1 MMGILNVTPDSFFD
15 GGLWVDQDR
24 ALRQAVEMAEAGAD
38 IIDIGGESTRP
49 GSLKVNVQQEL
60 DRVISLIE
68 IVVAETGLPVSIDTS
83 KPEIMQA
90 AVFAGASMIN
100 DVFALRLEG
109 ALETAAKLDVPVCLM
124 HMLGRPGDM
133 QNDPKYTDVVEE
145 VSNFLLARA
154 NCCEL
159 AGIPK
164 QNIII
169 DPGFGFGKNLR
180 HNIELFKAIP
190 VLVATGYPVLVGLS
204 RKTMLGQLSGK
215 AVDQRLPASL
225 SAALLAAQAG
235 AAIIRVHDVDET
247 VDALKIASALQSDL
261 PVNCTTEMLQ
271 NGKIH

>member
-90 AVFAGASMIN
+90 AVLAGASMIN

-133 QNDPKYTDVVEE
+133 QNDPKYTDVVGE

-215 AVDQRLPASL
+215 AVDHRLPASL

-247 VDALKIASALQSDL
+247 VDALKIASALQSAL
-261 PVNCTTEMLQ
+261 PANCTTEMLQ